1 MALLAVAA
9 TSPQQ
14 IIQNLSGLVA
24 AALVLVVGLLVLRHL
39 ARLNI
44 FSIIITIALAGVAYL
59 AINGTLISD
68 VASWWT
74 SVGL

>member
-1 MALLAVAA
+1 MTFLAVAA

-14 IIQNLSGLVA
+14 ILQNLGGLVA
-24 AALVLVVGLLVLRHL
+24 AALVLVVGLLVLKHL
-39 ARLNI
+39 AKMNI

-68 VASWWT
+68 VANWWT
-74 SVGL
+74 SIGL